1 MYLHIGMN
9 VYLWSEKIIGIF
21 EASLLLSS
29 GEKLVSQEDNNNE
42 TTLKTAKILSHGI
55 TPAEAKSGILMQSNE
70 LHLSHIHYRTLEKRW
85 NDCRR
90 RGNLLDKSIP
100 R

>member
-21 EASLLLSS
+21 NAALLLSPMA
-29 GEKLVSQEDNNNE
+29 KLTSQEDNSNE
-42 TTLKTAKILSHGI
+42 TALKTVNIRSHGL
-55 TPAEAKSGILMQSNE
+55 TPAEAKSCILTQSNE
-70 LHLSHIHYRTLEKRW
+70 LHLSHIHCRTLEKRW

-100 R
+100 H